1 MPADLGL
8 DAEPFRLE
16 PTAREQI
23 KTDMIQPQLH
33 SGTKWHLLLV
43 VLLVMPPAA
52 FLLAVLRSWHDSA
65 TIAFRHEVAL
75 VVC

>member
-1 MPADLGL
+1 
-8 DAEPFRLE
+8 
-16 PTAREQI
+16 
-23 KTDMIQPQLH
+23 MIQPQLH